1 SVHTSELR
9 GDVNDG
15 TRAAPKSR
23 YAFRIKRMVSQSG
36 VYVPGQTLTQGIQG
50 SVSYFDPDVLVSWSG
65 EMWELNPVEVRAR
78 PRPARRTTPLEEPE
92 AKIFREENVDP
103 AAFRAN
109 LQARNLA
116 VIVSR
121 NVTARDAAD
130 KQQPYNLHVTGT
142 TTQKIAGNAKLFD
155 IAHLQLFQ
163 ADQLRG
169 LGGTAS
175 PRAGRRV
182 LARPLHDAAAQNAA
196 TSGPAGSVAVAS
208 DGSVAAFVPA
218 RRAMSW
224 QLTDGAGTPVV
235 RERYWLTFQPGE
247 VRVCSACH
255 GVNSHDQLGD
265 AAPQNAPEALRALL
279 RAWKGTPAPR

>member
-1 SVHTSELR
+1 
-9 GDVNDG
+9 
-15 TRAAPKSR
+15 
-23 YAFRIKRMVSQSG
+23 
-36 VYVPGQTLTQGIQG
+36 
-50 SVSYFDPDVLVSWSG
+50 
-65 EMWELNPVEVRAR
+65 MWELNPVEVRAR
-78 PRPARRTTPLEEPE
+78 PRPARRTTLLEEPE

-121 NVTARDAAD
+121 NVTSRDAAD
-130 KQQPYNLHVTGT
+130 KQQPYNLHVTGS
-142 TTQKIAGNAKLFD
+142 TTQKVAGSAKLFD

-163 ADQLRG
+163 ADQVRG

-182 LARPLHDAAAQNAA
+182 LARVMHDPAVKNAPTA
-196 TSGPAGSVAVAS
+196 GPAGSVPIAA
-208 DGSVAAFVPA
+208 DGSIAAFVPA

-224 QLTDGAGTPVV
+224 QTTDAGGTPVV

-255 GVNSHDQLGD
+255 GVNSHDQLG
-265 AAPQNAPEALRALL
+265 APAPTNSPEALRTLL
-279 RAWKGTPAPR
+279 RAWKASQTTTPRRRAAGK